1 MEESRLKK
9 YLPHILTASA
19 LLIVAVLLLLRV
31 TWPDRSNLPVG
42 EDFEPVDVGLTSHI
56 FALGVADFN
65 DDHRLDIFTTNHNA
79 AALYLQ
85 NHGEGVFR
93 DRGLELGLSGNPE
106 FPGSEIALEVA
117 VPDDP
122 GLYIYW
128 QGGTLNL
135 VSRAASLDPPRTM
148 ALTLSGGALAAA
160 SGAVEIVGREGDPRL
175 PTRLEV
181 RVAGAG
187 RLTLASLGWTVNGR
201 IELDPAWKLS
211 EVHMGRGLASPKA
224 HGFELSAGPDRHG
237 VAWTDLDA
245 DGHRDAIFVGGGE
258 SGQMREVRP
267 YEVAFGSGDGFAAP
281 RAVPGL
287 NQEMCPS
294 RQVTLADADGD
305 GREDVYVVCGRGEPP
320 AQHHPHEVF
329 LRQEG
334 LAFANGAA
342 ALGLRLRGQGV
353 ARWVDLDGD
362 GAQELV
368 WADPKEVR
376 VLSRDGERYLP
387 LFSMPHAGE
396 KTQITVGDLEG
407 DGDPDLYL
415 GSPFGASLVLR
426 NDGGVPAP
434 LEPAAVG
441 LPALATCASF
451 VDVDNDGRDD
461 FHALPDGLFLA
472 GEDGRFRGTGLLAG
486 GTYYQTFCQ
495 WFDADAD
502 GYRDLLVA
510 LPHTEA
516 LGRRISHT
524 LHGLYER
531 TMYEGLNLGR
541 VFRPLSHDVSIFRNL
556 MSVNS
561 WLEVDLVGP
570 GASPNG
576 VGARVAAAAD
586 GRVLVRE
593 VGHAEGGT
601 RSHGHFRLY
610 FGLGAA
616 ETVDLDVRWPD
627 GRRQT
632 FTEVE
637 PGRRMTIRHPDRLR

>member
-42 EDFEPVDVGLTSHI
+42 EDFERVDVGLTSHI

-65 DDHRLDIFTTNHNA
+65 NDHRLDIFTTNHNA

-85 NHGEGVFR
+85 NLGEGDFR
-93 DRGLELGLSGNPE
+93 DRGFELGLSNPE
-106 FPGSEIALEVA
+106 FPGSEIAREVA
-117 VPDDP
+117 VPEDP

-135 VSRAASLDPPRTM
+135 VSRAARLDPPRTM

-201 IELDPAWKLS
+201 IELDPAWELS
-211 EVHMGRGLASPKA
+211 EVHVGRGLASPKA

-245 DGHRDAIFVGGGE
+245 DGRRDAIFVGGGE

-334 LAFANGAA
+334 LAFANRAA
-342 ALGLRLRGQGV
+342 ALDLQLHGQGV
-353 ARWVDLDGD
+353 VRWVDLDGD

-368 WADPKEVR
+368 WAGPQEVR
-376 VLSRDGERYLP
+376 VLSRDGERYVP

-396 KTQITVGDLEG
+396 KTQIAVGDLDG

-415 GSPFGASLVLR
+415 ASPFGASLVLR

-441 LPALATCASF
+441 LPALATCANF

-472 GEDGRFRGTGLLAG
+472 GEDGGFRGSGLLAG